1 MKNNLLISLILIFS
15 SQNNFFGQTDID
27 QLISKMTVEEK
38 VGQMTQLNLGFLSS
52 KDNLTSKEI
61 DSNKIQTA
69 INNYHVGS
77 ILNTAGTA
85 YSVNKWHQIIS
96 TIQDVSMKTTHKIPI
111 LYGIDAIHGA
121 TYTKEST
128 LFPHNIG
135 LGASR
140 NKNLAYEIAL
150 VTAKE
155 TRASGIRWN
164 FDPVLDVGRNPLWPR
179 FCETFGEDPY
189 LVSQMGVQMINGY
202 QNDTLTSITAVSSC
216 MKHFL
221 GYSVPKSGKDR
232 TEAYISDLSLWQKH
246 IPSFKA
252 AIDAGAST
260 IMINS
265 SMINDVPVHSSYEL
279 LTELLRKKLG
289 FKGLIVTD
297 WEDIIRLHKRHKI
310 AETPKQAVKI
320 AINAGIDMSMVP
332 NSYSFCEHLVSLV
345 KSGEISENRINE
357 SVKRILQLKLELGL
371 FDNPYPEKE
380 ALDNFG
386 KPEYRM
392 LALKA
397 ARESIVLL
405 KNNSNTLPLSKDKKY
420 LVLGPGANC
429 LSALNG
435 CWSYSWQGDKEDKYP
450 EDYQTILEEL
460 HNRFSKDQIFSTVKR
475 DYYHNDNFKI
485 SFTAKELDEI
495 DCVLLFL
502 GENAYAESPG
512 NIDDLTLEK
521 EQLELAKKAISLG
534 KKIILVL
541 LEGRPRIINEISSNM
556 DAILMGFLPGSMGA
570 EAIVDVLFGDY
581 NPSGILPFTYPAK
594 TGDLITYDHKFLSE
608 MIQTAPNKK
617 KYGGHHPEFEF
628 GHGLSYTNF
637 SFSPIKIDKDTI
649 IGNDSIKVSLT
660 ITNSGKIASNKCI
673 DVFIKDEYAGLAPDV
688 KNLKYFTKV
697 YLAPNQKKE
706 IVFYIDKND
715 LFYYDKN
722 GNKIFEDGDF
732 TLFIENQSKRFY
744 FYNIP

>member
-1 MKNNLLISLILIFS
+1 MIINLMKNNLLISLILIFS

-52 KDNLTSKEI
+52 KGNLTSKEI

-96 TIQDVSMKTTHKIPI
+96 TIQDFSIKTTHKIPI

-135 LGASR
+135 LAASR

-202 QNDTLTSITAVSSC
+202 QNDALTSITAVSSC

-279 LTELLRKKLG
+279 LTELLRNKLG

-357 SVKRILQLKLELGL
+357 SVKRILQLKIELGL
-371 FDNPYPEKE
+371 FENPYPEKE

-435 CWSYSWQGDKEDKYP
+435 
-450 EDYQTILEEL
+450 
-460 HNRFSKDQIFSTVKR
+460 
-475 DYYHNDNFKI
+475 
-485 SFTAKELDEI
+485 
-495 DCVLLFL
+495 
-502 GENAYAESPG
+502 
-512 NIDDLTLEK
+512 
-521 EQLELAKKAISLG
+521 
-534 KKIILVL
+534 
-541 LEGRPRIINEISSNM
+541 
-556 DAILMGFLPGSMGA
+556 
-570 EAIVDVLFGDY
+570 
-581 NPSGILPFTYPAK
+581 
-594 TGDLITYDHKFLSE
+594 
-608 MIQTAPNKK
+608 
-617 KYGGHHPEFEF
+617 
-628 GHGLSYTNF
+628 
-637 SFSPIKIDKDTI
+637 
-649 IGNDSIKVSLT
+649 
-660 ITNSGKIASNKCI
+660 
-673 DVFIKDEYAGLAPDV
+673 
-688 KNLKYFTKV
+688 
-697 YLAPNQKKE
+697 
-706 IVFYIDKND
+706 
-715 LFYYDKN
+715 
-722 GNKIFEDGDF
+722 
-732 TLFIENQSKRFY
+732 
-744 FYNIP
+744 